1 MSVYLDQEDDDEV
14 LEGCW
19 GRPVKMLVF
28 RVVAADLYLFGGIL
42 GVSPFR
48 SEGLCGGV
56 NITTLGDGD
65 VDFIYDCS
73 IFY

>member
-1 MSVYLDQEDDDEV
+1 
-14 LEGCW
+14 
-19 GRPVKMLVF
+19 MLVF

-65 VDFIYDCS
+65 VDFIFDCS